1 MIYINIKKKGKYI
14 QTIEAVGHSG
24 YAESGKD
31 IVCSAVSTLMQSLIL
46 GLEKVLKITPE
57 VEMDENIPIIKVQVC
72 LDMDDDM
79 MSHVQVLMKSTRL
92 GLKDIADSY
101 PKFIKIKEM

>member
-1 MIYINIKKKGKYI
+1 MIYITIKKKGKYI

-31 IVCSAVSTLMQSLIL
+31 IVCSAVSTLMQSLVL
-46 GLEKVLKITPE
+46 GLKKVLKVEPD
-57 VEMDENIPIIKVQVC
+57 VEMDENIPIIKVQIS
-72 LDMDDDM
+72 LDVDENM
-79 MSHVQVLMKSTRL
+79 MSHIQVLMKSTRL
-92 GLKDIADSY
+92 GLKDIANSY

>member
-57 VEMDENIPIIKVQVC
+57 VEVDENVPIIKVQVC

>member
-24 YAESGKD
+24 YAERGKD

-46 GLEKVLKITPE
+46 GLEKVLKVNPS
-57 VEMDENIPIIKVQVC
+57 VEMDENVPIIKVETN
-72 LDMDDDM
+72 LDIDEDTQ
-79 MSHVQVLMKSTRL
+79 SHVQVLMKTARL

>member
-1 MIYINIKKKGKYI
+1 MIYINIKKKDKYI

-46 GLEKVLKITPE
+46 GLEKVLKIQPS
-57 VEMDENIPIIKVQVC
+57 VEMDENVPIIKVETN
-72 LDMDDDM
+72 LDIDENTQ
-79 MSHVQVLMKSTRL
+79 SHVQVLMKTTRL

>member
-57 VEMDENIPIIKVQVC
+57 VEMDENTPIIKVQVC

>member
-46 GLEKVLKITPE
+46 GFEKVLKITPE
-57 VEMDENIPIIKVQVC
+57 VEVDENIPIIKVQVD
-72 LDMDDDM
+72 LDMDEDM

>member
-57 VEMDENIPIIKVQVC
+57 VEVDENVPIIKVQVC
-72 LDMDDDM
+72 LDMDEDM

>member
-57 VEMDENIPIIKVQVC
+57 VEVDENVPIIKVQVS
-72 LDMDDDM
+72 LDMDEDM